1 MLYLRDSWIY
11 SPSSALI
18 CTKINADIICVTLP
32 LKMRANAVLVFEK
45 NVLANE
51 EQSVDV
57 VAGAVGSP

>member
-1 MLYLRDSWIY
+1 
-11 SPSSALI
+11 
-18 CTKINADIICVTLP
+18 
-32 LKMRANAVLVFEK
+32 MRANAVLVFEK